1 MSNNI
6 IIFSINIMIIYTYHI
21 IMTTGHTPHFSCW
34 LQTAPFTG
42 YKNQGQVT
50 HCCAGSFQRFTSL
63 RARFASAGETPGPG
77 ASTWPWKAVHS
88 SEAPQVAKSAAT
100 KGRLRQKNMA
110 TWGHFVKRFKLKNL
124 LYIYIYNYILFFS
137 FVDIVLTNHI
147 ISFIYII

>member
-1 MSNNI
+1 
-6 IIFSINIMIIYTYHI
+6 MIIYTYHI

-77 ASTWPWKAVHS
+77 ASTWPRKAVHS

-110 TWGHFVKRFKLKNL
+110 TRGHFVKRFKLKNL
-124 LYIYIYNYILFFS
+124 LYIYIYYYILFFFCRHS
-137 FVDIVLTNHI
+137 FNKSYNIIHI
-147 ISFIYII
+147 YNIINNIYIYIYI